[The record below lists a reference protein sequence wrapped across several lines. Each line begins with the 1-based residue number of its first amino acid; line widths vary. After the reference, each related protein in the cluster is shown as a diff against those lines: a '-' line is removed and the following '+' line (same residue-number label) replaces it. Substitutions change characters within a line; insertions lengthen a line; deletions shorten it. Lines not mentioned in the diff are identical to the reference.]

1 MHFELE
7 KLFRRKL
14 IKDFFACHSESKWE
28 TLLQTLLELG
38 VAYLANNFN
47 ISELS
52 LQNLQKILS
61 KFFFYF
67 KI

>member
-7 KLFRRKL
+7 MLFRRKL
-14 IKDFFACHSESKWE
+14 IKDFFACHSESSWE

-38 VAYLANNFN
+38 CAYLINNYN
-47 ISELS
+47 ISELN
-52 LQNLQKILS
+52 LENLQKILC
-61 KFFFYF
+61 KFFVNF